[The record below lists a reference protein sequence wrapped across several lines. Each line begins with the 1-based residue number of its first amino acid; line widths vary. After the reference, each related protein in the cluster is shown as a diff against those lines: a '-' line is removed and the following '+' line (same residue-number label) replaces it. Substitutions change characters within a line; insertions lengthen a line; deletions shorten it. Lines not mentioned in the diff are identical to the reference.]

1 MVIGNLA
8 NYAIYKVSNGQRHVL
23 PGDLYVLDVVR
34 DLALEAVASNLDP
47 NNDRLCRYACGCF
60 FFFFSINSCRL
71 SLEFRKQV
79 FQDIYTE
86 ENSTA
91 VNNLIYVQSIES
103 IKHMPLVIGVDEMVE
118 IAALQLRLH
127 SGDVVP
133 KELRQVT
140 QMIKGLPFNKL
151 CAARSSKALFRR
163 NCIRKQAKPS
173 GKTVASSSTACV

>member
-1 MVIGNLA
+1 MIACVGML
-8 NYAIYKVSNGQRHVL
+8 
-23 PGDLYVLDVVR
+23 VV
-34 DLALEAVASNLDP
+34 VV
-47 NNDRLCRYACGCF
+47 F
-60 FFFFSINSCRL
+60 FLSINSCRL

-103 IKHMPLVIGVDEMVE
+103 IKHMPLMIGVDEMVE